1 MPSSKGIREDASI
14 ASLSSA
20 TEKQENKIYGNLQSA
35 LFHCRPSFSS
45 IEVKQPAVKLT
56 FFSLPEYFVIRVQM
70 LIMS

>member
-1 MPSSKGIREDASI
+1 MPSSKGIREDASM

-20 TEKQENKIYGNLQSA
+20 TEKRENKIYGDLQSA
-35 LFHCRPSFSS
+35 LFQCRLSFSS

-56 FFSLPEYFVIRVQM
+56 FFSLPEYSVIRVQM